1 MIEGIACVVLVGGE
15 SRRMGK
21 DKASLDLAG
30 KEMVGRVIE
39 VVRPLFKQLYIGAH
53 EDTSLGEANGLSV
66 IIDSLPGRGPALGVC
81 AALEE
86 VTQEWVF
93 IVSCDMP
100 MLSAKVIEYLAT
112 LTEGVDAVVPL
123 IAGRAQT
130 TCAFYSR
137 ACLVPL
143 SERIASGDKR
153 ARGLTLFL
161 SETEGL
167 RVRYVSEVEL
177 NEIDSS
183 TDSFIDVDTPKELEE
198 AEERLR
204 SKEKHEDG

>member
-1 MIEGIACVVLVGGE
+1 MLVGGE

-30 KEMVGRVIE
+30 KEMVERVIE
-39 VVRPLFKQLYIGAH
+39 VVRPLFRELYIGAH
-53 EDTSLGEANGLSV
+53 EDASLGEAYGLPV

-86 VTQEWVF
+86 ATEEWVF

-100 MLSAKVIEYLAT
+100 MLSATLIEYLAT
-112 LTEGVDAVVPL
+112 LTEGVDAVVPF
-123 IAGRAQT
+123 IGGKGGRAQT

-143 SERIASGDKR
+143 SERIASGDKG
-153 ARGLTLFL
+153 ARSLTRFL

-177 NEIDSS
+177 NEIDPS
-183 TDSFIDVDTPKELEE
+183 TDSFIDVDTPEELEE
-198 AEERLR
+198 VEERLR
-204 SKEKHEDG
+204 RNE